1 MNTSRTTLYKDKQN
15 AKLMGVCAG
24 LADYTGIDALW
35 WRLAWAVS
43 TIAGAAPVTLPAYLI
58 MGLLLNHKPEQ
69 FYTADRQ
76 EQKYWQGVR
85 QNPKRTAREIRGK
98 LREID
103 RRLANV
109 EEHYVSSNPRL
120 DAEIE
125 RLR

>member
-1 MNTSRTTLYKDKQN
+1 MR
-15 AKLMGVCAG
+15 LM
-24 LADYTGIDALW
+24 
-35 WRLAWAVS
+35 RAWMRGS
-43 TIAGAAPVTLPAYLI
+43 LPARRVEGQRLRAA
-58 MGLLLNHKPEQ
+58 G
-69 FYTADRQ
+69 
-76 EQKYWQGVR
+76 WQGVR
-85 QNPKRTAREIRGK
+85 ANPKRTAREIRGK

>member
-43 TIAGAAPVTLPAYLI
+43 TIAGAAPVT
-58 MGLLLNHKPEQ
+58 
-69 FYTADRQ
+69 ADRQ

-85 QNPKRTAREIRGK
+85 ANPKRTAREIRGK

>member
-24 LADYTGIDALW
+24 LADYTGVDALW
-35 WRLAWAVS
+35 WRLGFLFMVFATSGV
-43 TIAGAAPVTLPAYLI
+43 ILPIYLVA
-58 MGLLLNHKPEQ
+58 GLLLNHKPSHL
-69 FYTADRQ
+69 YTADVQ
-76 EQKYWQGVR
+76 EQRYWQGVR
-85 QNPKRTAREIRGK
+85 ANPNRTAREIRGK

-103 RRLANV
+103 RRLASV

>member
-1 MNTSRTTLYKDKQN
+1 M
-15 AKLMGVCAG
+15 
-24 LADYTGIDALW
+24 
-35 WRLAWAVS
+35 
-43 TIAGAAPVTLPAYLI
+43 LPAYLI
-58 MGLLLNHKPEQ
+58 MGLLLNHKPEE

-85 QNPKRTAREIRGK
+85 ANPKRTAREIRGK

>member
-1 MNTSRTTLYKDKQN
+1 MPRCSSVPFLPTEKKPFTHRTAEGGQSVN
-15 AKLMGVCAG
+15 
-24 LADYTGIDALW
+24 
-35 WRLAWAVS
+35 
-43 TIAGAAPVTLPAYLI
+43 
-58 MGLLLNHKPEQ
+58 
-69 FYTADRQ
+69 
-76 EQKYWQGVR
+76 
-85 QNPKRTAREIRGK
+85 NPHRTAREIRGK

>member
-1 MNTSRTTLYKDKQN
+1 MIFATS
-15 AKLMGVCAG
+15 G
-24 LADYTGIDALW
+24 LILPIYF
-35 WRLAWAVS
+35 LA
-43 TIAGAAPVTLPAYLI
+43 
-58 MGLLLNHKPEQ
+58 GLLLDRKPHHL
-69 FYTADRQ
+69 YTSDVK

>member
-1 MNTSRTTLYKDKQN
+1 MKRFKQAPDASIVARIPLHRGSNTSDVK
-15 AKLMGVCAG
+15 
-24 LADYTGIDALW
+24 
-35 WRLAWAVS
+35 
-43 TIAGAAPVTLPAYLI
+43 
-58 MGLLLNHKPEQ
+58 
-69 FYTADRQ
+69 
-76 EQKYWQGVR
+76 EQKYWQSVR
-85 QNPKRTAREIRGK
+85 ANPNRTAREIRGK

>member
-1 MNTSRTTLYKDKQN
+1 MLVATFS
-15 AKLMGVCAG
+15 GG
-24 LADYTGIDALW
+24 F
-35 WRLAWAVS
+35 
-43 TIAGAAPVTLPAYLI
+43 PVTLPAYLI
-58 MGLLLNHKPEQ
+58 MGLILNRKPSHL
-69 FYTADRQ
+69 YTTDVK

>member
-1 MNTSRTTLYKDKQN
+1 MNTSRTTLYKDEQN

-24 LADYTGIDALW
+24 LADYTGVDVLW
-35 WRLAWAVS
+35 WRLGMLFMIWPSGGLILV
-43 TIAGAAPVTLPAYLI
+43 AYLI
-58 MGLLLNHKPEQ
+58 MGLMLNKKPSHL
-69 FYTADRQ
+69 YTADKQ

-85 QNPKRTAREIRGK
+85 ANPKRTAREIRGK